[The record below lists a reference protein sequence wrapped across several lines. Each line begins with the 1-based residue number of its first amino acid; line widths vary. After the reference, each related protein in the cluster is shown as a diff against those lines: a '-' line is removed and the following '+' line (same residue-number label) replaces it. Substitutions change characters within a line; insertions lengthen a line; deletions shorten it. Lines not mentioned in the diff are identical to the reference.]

1 MIGVRKVGIQLIPR
15 GIPPFLAC
23 QAVPN
28 TRNEVHGMMYSSCRG
43 LLLLET
49 FRFEE
54 ENDYE
59 CEI

>member
-1 MIGVRKVGIQLIPR
+1 MIGGRKVGIHLIPR
-15 GIPPFLAC
+15 IPPFLAC

-28 TRNEVHGMMYSSCRG
+28 TGNEVRGMMYSSCRG

-49 FRFEE
+49 FGFEDE
-54 ENDYE
+54 SDYE

>member
-1 MIGVRKVGIQLIPR
+1 MIGVRKVGIHLIPR
-15 GIPPFLAC
+15 GIPFLAC
-23 QAVPN
+23 QAVAN

>member
-1 MIGVRKVGIQLIPR
+1 MIGVRKVDIHLIPR
-15 GIPPFLAC
+15 IPPFLAC

-28 TRNEVHGMMYSSCRG
+28 TGNEVLFMMYSSCRG

-49 FRFEE
+49 FRFEDE
-54 ENDYE
+54 SDYE

>member
-1 MIGVRKVGIQLIPR
+1 MIGLRKVGIHLIPR
-15 GIPPFLAC
+15 IPPFLAC

-28 TRNEVHGMMYSSCRG
+28 TGNEVLFMMYSSCRG

-49 FRFEE
+49 FRFED

-59 CEI
+59 YEI

>member
-1 MIGVRKVGIQLIPR
+1 MIGVRKVVIHLIPR
-15 GIPPFLAC
+15 IPPFLAC

-28 TRNEVHGMMYSSCRG
+28 TGNEVLFMMYSSCRG
-43 LLLLET
+43 LLLLAT